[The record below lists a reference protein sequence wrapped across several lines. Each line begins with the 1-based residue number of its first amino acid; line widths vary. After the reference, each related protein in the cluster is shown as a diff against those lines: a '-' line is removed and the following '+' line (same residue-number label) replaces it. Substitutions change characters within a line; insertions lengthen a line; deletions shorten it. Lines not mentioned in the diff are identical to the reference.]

1 MEHKPQTSIYNTGK
15 PSTPRAS
22 MVEKPLQPAPREL
35 PRPGDADD
43 GGPEDQALGAFEDPW
58 LADIRARRIKNLL
71 MLAVTVAVTSAITY
85 FAVRYYDEGRT
96 KPPPPMPTV
105 GTPPPVIVDI
115 EASLQ
120 LPERYL
126 GEELLAIRPQTP
138 PAGGI
143 PLAIPW
149 VKQAALSIV
158 RAEQAAEEGRP
169 QDAVNH
175 YREAL
180 KIYPLLEGVRQQI
193 GMIQL
198 AQSQFAESE
207 KELLLAV
214 RENPGNAALL
224 NNLGLA
230 QVQLEKFDDAMA
242 SLGKALELSPEHTKA
257 MFNLAT
263 LYVRRG
269 DDRKAAEMF
278 GRYLARKP
286 SDSEA
291 VQKYATVLMR
301 LEEWGQAEQE
311 LAKAILL
318 EPSVAPLHVRLAQVQ
333 AKNGNLAG
341 CIASLRRVS
350 ELVDHRRALAWM
362 AQTEFD
368 EIRNEQDF
376 KDLTEELAR
385 SAGVRAVLEK
395 PKPRL

>member
-15 PSTPRAS
+15 PSAPRTSTA
-22 MVEKPLQPAPREL
+22 EKPLQPAPREL
-35 PRPGDADD
+35 PRTGEGDI
-43 GGPEDQALGAFEDPW
+43 PEDQVAGVFEDPW
-58 LADIRARRIKNLL
+58 RADIRARRIRNFLL
-71 MLAVTVAVTSAITY
+71 LAVTVAVTSTITY
-85 FAVRYYDEGRT
+85 FAIRYYDEGRT
-96 KPPPPMPTV
+96 KPPPPPLP
-105 GTPPPVIVDI
+105 GGPPPVMVDI

-126 GEELLAIRPQTP
+126 GDELLAIRPQTP
-138 PAGGI
+138 PSGGI

-175 YREAL
+175 YRDAL
-180 KIYPLLEGVRQQI
+180 KIYPLLEGVRQQV
-193 GMIQL
+193 GMIL
-198 AQSQFAESE
+198 LGEGRFAESE

-214 RENPGNAALL
+214 KENPGNAALL
-224 NNLGLA
+224 NNLGLV
-230 QVQLEKFDDAMA
+230 QVQLEKFDEAMA
-242 SLGKALELSPEHTKA
+242 SLAKALELNPDHTKA

-263 LYVRRG
+263 LHVRRG

-278 GRYLARKP
+278 ARYLERKP

-301 LEEWGQAEQE
+301 LEEWTKAEQE
-311 LAKAILL
+311 LARAILL

-333 AKNGNLAG
+333 AKNGKVAD
-341 CIASLRRVS
+341 CVASLRRVS

-368 EIRNEQDF
+368 AIRNEGDF
-376 KDLTEELAR
+376 KALTEELAR
-385 SAGVRAVLEK
+385 TAGVRAVLDK
-395 PKPRL
+395 PQPRL

>member
-1 MEHKPQTSIYNTGK
+1 MEKKPQTSIYNTGK
-15 PSTPRAS
+15 PSAPRAS
-22 MVEKPLQPAPREL
+22 TVEKPLPPAPRA
-35 PRPGDADD
+35 PYRPDDEEDAPPA
-43 GGPEDQALGAFEDPW
+43 GPGTFEDPW
-58 LADIRARRIKNLL
+58 LADIRARRIRNLF
-71 MLAVTVAVTSAITY
+71 MLLITVGVTSAITY

-96 KPPPPMPTV
+96 RPAPPMPTS
-105 GTPPPVIVDI
+105 GGAPPAIVDI

-126 GEELLAIRPQTP
+126 GDELLAIRPQTP

-149 VKQAALSIV
+149 VKQAALSLV
-158 RAEQAAEEGRP
+158 RAEQALEEGRP

-175 YREAL
+175 YRDAL

-198 AQSQFAESE
+198 GQSQFVESE

-214 RENPGNAALL
+214 KESPGSAALH
-224 NNLGLA
+224 NNLGLV
-230 QVQLEKFDDAMA
+230 QVQLEKFDEAA
-242 SLGKALELSPEHTKA
+242 SSLAKALELSPDHTKA

-263 LYVRRG
+263 LHVRRG
-269 DDRKAAEMF
+269 EDRKAAEMF
-278 GRYLARKP
+278 ARYLARKP

-301 LEEWGQAEQE
+301 LEEWAQAEQE

-333 AKNGNLAG
+333 AKNGKVAD
-341 CIASLRRVS
+341 CVASLRRVS

-362 AQTEFD
+362 AQPEFD
-368 EIRNEQDF
+368 AIRNEQDF

-395 PKPRL
+395 PQPRL